1 MSRFVLFTAM
11 LASTLV
17 FYGAPVAG
25 QEHLAHEV
33 SVERGLE
40 KYVELPAAVKRLSIG
55 DTKII
60 DVSLI
65 DDRSL
70 RVLGLAPGKTTFSL
84 WSPQST
90 EPTIYQV
97 VVSPNLGAL
106 RKALVRD
113 TSLSPAQISLE
124 SGRTVMS
131 GVFQDAGSQKRAHDL
146 AAFMTGGDLLD
157 ISEVA
162 SDKVVQIEVEFAAI
176 SKTTLDALGL
186 NFNKFGQ
193 KFAMATTAPST
204 LQSFDFPTAVGLS
217 TMAAPPIASAF
228 NLLLASKKYNFLT
241 VISALKSNNLAQT
254 LAEPTLVVRSG
265 EKADFL
271 VGGEIP
277 IPVPQGGGNSNTIT
291 IEYKKFGVGL
301 KIEPTILK
309 NRRIALK
316 IAPQVSELDFSNAI
330 SIQGFTIP
338 ALRTRET
345 ETTVEVTENQP
356 LILAGL
362 MYAADSNVD
371 ERVPY
376 LSQIPVIGEFFKRS
390 HDTHE
395 TQELVVTVTPRL
407 VSPATQD
414 QTLRT
419 RIRQGMQ
426 NISLAPEKLSPEK
439 REAK

>member
-1 MSRFVLFTAM
+1 
-11 LASTLV
+11 
-17 FYGAPVAG
+17 
-25 QEHLAHEV
+25 
-33 SVERGLE
+33 
-40 KYVELPAAVKRLSIG
+40 
-55 DTKII
+55 
-60 DVSLI
+60 
-65 DDRSL
+65 
-70 RVLGLAPGKTTFSL
+70 
-84 WSPQST
+84 
-90 EPTIYQV
+90 V

-106 RKALVRD
+106 RKALSRD

-124 SGRTVMS
+124 SGRTVLS
-131 GVFQDAGSQKRAHDL
+131 GIFQDAGSQKRAHDL
-146 AAFMTGGDLLD
+146 AVFMTGGDLLD

-217 TMAAPPIASAF
+217 TVAAPPIASAF

-414 QTLRT
+414 QTLRA
-419 RIRQGMQ
+419 RVRQGMQ